1 MSRQVIRSVLWRRND
16 ITSLEYFTL
25 ARQDDGFLLEG
36 TINAAVDSVPLLCRY
51 EVQCTASWNTR
62 RVRVSVERGND
73 RRALDLSSDGQGNW
87 WRGDDE
93 LKQVR
98 GPVDVD
104 ISLSPSTNTLPI
116 RRLGLSV
123 QQSAD
128 VEALWLR
135 LPDLTVETLPQQY
148 ARTGESSYRYSS
160 RGGAFTADL
169 EVDEHGLVVNYGK
182 FWERVS
188 KGTEV

>member
-1 MSRQVIRSVLWRRND
+1 MTVEQGKD
-16 ITSLEYFTL
+16 
-25 ARQDDGFLLEG
+25 
-36 TINAAVDSVPLLCRY
+36 CRAF
-51 EVQCTASWNTR
+51 E
-62 RVRVSVERGND
+62 
-73 RRALDLSSDGQGNW
+73 LSSDGGGNW
-87 WRGDDE
+87 WRGEEE

-98 GPVDVD
+98 GSVDVD

-123 QQSAD
+123 QQSAE
-128 VEALWLR
+128 VEALWIR

-148 ARTGESSYRYSS
+148 TRTGERSYRYSS

-182 FWERVS
+182 FWERVA
-188 KGTEV
+188 KGTEG